1 MAKKSFYEVGSYTG
15 DLQEGIDFSVHRQ
28 MRYLGE
34 NANFKPFLNTPIK
47 ELEQQLKESKAAE
60 KKIFTELQTAAK
72 AWDAHGAR
80 TLLLTKAIEY
90 LKTPVVENT
99 GNEWKQ
105 RKDGSWEISNLVY
118 KMTFSIVKFRDE
130 WKLSWELQYTAPG
143 LAQVKYRSYYDQWP
157 KKRIEYEGSKKYK
170 TMAGAQKYI
179 QSKFDQYAE
188 YFESVSPP
196 IPIEAKALFCVNG
209 QLLQGYFIMRT
220 SPKKEE
226 VTLND
231 LLDCLEEQDLEG
243 PPPEQAAPSEGKIQP
258 EPPAQTLPEQ
268 AAPIKAEA
276 PAKPPGERPAEPP
289 REKKAPPAKPT
300 PAAKKKGPVKKRP
313 ALVR

>member
-15 DLQEGIDFSVHRQ
+15 DLQEGTDFFVRRQ

-60 KKIFTELQTAAK
+60 KKIFTEVQAAAK
-72 AWDAHGAR
+72 AWDAHGAQ

-90 LKTPVVENT
+90 LKTPVVEHT

-118 KMTFSIVKFRDE
+118 KMTFSIIKFRDE

-143 LAQVKYRSYYDQWP
+143 LAQVKYHSYYDRGP
-157 KKRIEYEGSKKYK
+157 KKRIEYEGAKKYK
-170 TMAGAQKYI
+170 TLAGAQKYI

-188 YFESVSPP
+188 YFESISPP

-209 QLLQGYFIMRT
+209 QLLQGYSVLRT
-220 SPKKEE
+220 PPAREE
-226 VTLND
+226 VTVSD
-231 LLDCLEEQDLEG
+231 LLDCLDEADMEVS
-243 PPPEQAAPSEGKIQP
+243 PPPEQAVPSGGEVQP
-258 EPPAQTLPEQ
+258 ETPIQAPPEQ
-268 AAPIKAEA
+268 AAGPPPSERKQ
-276 PAKPPGERPAEPP
+276 KP
-289 REKKAPPAKPT
+289 PPAKPA
-300 PAAKKKGPVKKRP
+300 PAAKKKGPLKKRP

>member
-15 DLQEGIDFSVHRQ
+15 DLQEGTDFFVRRQ

-60 KKIFTELQTAAK
+60 KKIFTEVQAAAK
-72 AWDAHGAR
+72 AWDAHGAQ

-90 LKTPVVENT
+90 LKTPVVEHT

-118 KMTFSIVKFRDE
+118 KMTFSIIKFRDE

-143 LAQVKYRSYYDQWP
+143 LAQVKYHSYYDRGP
-157 KKRIEYEGSKKYK
+157 KKRIVYEGAKKYK
-170 TMAGAQKYI
+170 TLAGAQKYI

-188 YFESVSPP
+188 YFESISPP
-196 IPIEAKALFCVNG
+196 IPIEAKAFSVIPHFQQFISGRGAEGHGGQALLFPFFDMALQPG
-209 QLLQGYFIMRT
+209 RDLGKGIPFLLF
-220 SPKKEE
+220 SW
-226 VTLND
+226 
-231 LLDCLEEQDLEG
+231 
-243 PPPEQAAPSEGKIQP
+243 
-258 EPPAQTLPEQ
+258 
-268 AAPIKAEA
+268 
-276 PAKPPGERPAEPP
+276 
-289 REKKAPPAKPT
+289 
-300 PAAKKKGPVKKRP
+300 
-313 ALVR
+313 